1 MKITREQLTSYLLT
15 LQLVEAGYHI
25 TYDELMDEIAMKE
38 FLSVPKKDR
47 KLFFQGKL
55 KLHELRPSY
64 VWFEE
69 YTITSEQENKWFDKA
84 IKITQNKLKYPYYV
98 AKEYVA
104 WLNLK
109 KGLRIKG

>member
-1 MKITREQLTSYLLT
+1 MKMTREKLASYLLT

-55 KLHELRPSY
+55 KLHELVPKY
-64 VWFEE
+64 MWFQE
-69 YTITSEQENKWFDKA
+69 YTITPEQETKWFAKA
-84 IKITQNKLKYPYYV
+84 IKIAEKKLNYPYYV
-98 AKEYVA
+98 AKEFVSM
-104 WLNLK
+104 LGLQQ
-109 KGLRIKG
+109 GLRIKG